1 MWEYRYEHP
10 TFNKSQNIILHPVFF
25 FNGFLYRKNIE
36 TSVRSGNPITTI
48 VLDNGTM
55 GGYDHHQPVAMS
67 KYGAGNMTGSYT
79 TIAEGLG
86 AIGIDVEKPEEIVPA
101 IKAAEKA
108 NKEGRSVLIN
118 VKTKQEDKFSIY

>member
-1 MWEYRYEHP
+1 MAIGAKMAKPEKHVI
-10 TFNKSQNIILHPVFF
+10 NIMGDAAFGMAGLD
-25 FNGFLYRKNIE
+25 IE

-79 TIAEGLG
+79 TIAKGLG
-86 AIGIDVEKPEEIVPA
+86 AVGINVEKPEEIVPA

-108 NKEGRSVLIN
+108 NKEGKSVLIN